1 MNAGARAI
9 RIFDA
14 ILTIGGVLSGVILVG
29 VMLTVVVKV
38 FFRYVLREGLIGI
51 DQISGTMLLW
61 ITFLGA
67 AWVLRREEHI
77 SIDLVFTH
85 LSPQAQRW
93 LGVVN
98 SIICAFVC
106 LVITVYGLTEVIT
119 SWQRGIRIPAEIEM
133 PRYLNLM
140 VIPLGTFFLWLQFMR
155 RALLYYQGREVKRVT
170 SDGSA

>member
-1 MNAGARAI
+1 MNGGARAI

-14 ILTIGGVLSGVILVG
+14 ILTTGGVLSGVILVG
-29 VMLTVVVKV
+29 VMLTVTVKV

-77 SIDLVFTH
+77 TIDLLFTQ
-85 LSPQAQRW
+85 LGPQTQRW

-98 SIICAFVC
+98 SVICAFVC
-106 LVITVYGLTEVIT
+106 LVTTVYGLTEVIT
-119 SWQRGIRIPAEIEM
+119 SWQRDIRIPAEIEI

-155 RALLYYQGREVKRVT
+155 RALLYFQGKEVKRASV
-170 SDGSA
+170 DGDA

>member
-14 ILTIGGVLSGVILVG
+14 ILTIGGVLSGALLVG
-29 VMLTVVVKV
+29 VMLTVTVKV

-77 SIDLVFTH
+77 TIDLVFSNI
-85 LSPQAQRW
+85 SPEAQRC

-98 SIICAFVC
+98 SIICALVC
-106 LVITVYGLTEVIT
+106 LVLTVYGLTEVIT

-155 RALLYYQGREVKRVT
+155 RALLCFQGKEVKRT
-170 SDGSA
+170 AIGGGT

>member
-1 MNAGARAI
+1 MSCAR
-9 RIFDA
+9 
-14 ILTIGGVLSGVILVG
+14 T
-29 VMLTVVVKV
+29 
-38 FFRYVLREGLIGI
+38 LIGI

-77 SIDLVFTH
+77 TIDLVFSNI
-85 LSPQAQRW
+85 SPEAQRW

-98 SIICAFVC
+98 SIICALVC
-106 LVITVYGLTEVIT
+106 LVLTVYGLTEVIT

-155 RALLYYQGREVKRVT
+155 RALLCFQGKEVKRT
-170 SDGSA
+170 AIGGGT